1 MRCAAARQVRLFDT
15 VRLCAQVRTDEPPR
29 ISLCYIGTMWG
40 QYISLPAVCVAP
52 RYQTQLTVPRT

>member
-1 MRCAAARQVRLFDT
+1 VRCAAARQVRLFDT

-29 ISLCYIGTMWG
+29 ISLIGTMWG
-40 QYISLPAVCVAP
+40 QYISLPAACVAP